1 MPIPMPRISAVVT
14 IEETGQRSEV
24 EFTNVI
30 EMIDSL
36 IFNMILAE
44 MAYNRALLPPA
55 SEEAGD
61 VMTMRYMWADDK
73 SLYATVVATRHITH

>member
-24 EFTNVI
+24 EFTNVN
-30 EMIDSL
+30 EMIDL
-36 IFNMILAE
+36 LVFNMILAE
-44 MAYNRALLPPA
+44 RVYNRTLLPPA
-55 SEEAGD
+55 LEEAGD

-73 SLYATVVATRHITH
+73 SLYTTVVATRHITH